1 MVFIFSSFCLNC
13 LPGQWTTVWWL
24 KGEARP
30 QCVSRGACGCLSGL
44 GHHRATVGSS
54 PGQET
59 AKEVSASDN
68 LVALIPGLRAV

>member
-1 MVFIFSSFCLNC
+1 MVFIFSLFCLNC

-30 QCVSRGACGCLSGL
+30 QCVSRALVVNFSGL

-54 PGQET
+54 PGRGT
-59 AKEVSASDN
+59 AKEASSTAN
-68 LVALIPGLRAV
+68 LVALFLD

>member
-1 MVFIFSSFCLNC
+1 MVFIFSPFCLNC

-30 QCVSRGACGCLSGL
+30 QCVSRALVVTSGL

-54 PGQET
+54 PGRGA
-59 AKEVSASDN
+59 AKEASVIGN
-68 LVALIPGLRAV
+68 LVALFLD